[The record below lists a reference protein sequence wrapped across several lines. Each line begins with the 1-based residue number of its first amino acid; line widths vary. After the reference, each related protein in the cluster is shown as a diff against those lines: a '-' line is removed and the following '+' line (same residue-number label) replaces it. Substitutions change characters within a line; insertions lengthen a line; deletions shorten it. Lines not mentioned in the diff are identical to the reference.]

1 MNEAINPGSK
11 KVSDYYDKLWAELE
25 TQQVNRINSRHRFIL
40 HKLKKLGLKKDS
52 SLLEV
57 GCGNGL
63 LTSFIAGY
71 VTQGKIT
78 AADISPASIDYA
90 SKKYASQTNI
100 SFVVSDL
107 SDFDAGTHFD
117 FIVFP
122 DVLEHIP
129 VEQHRNIFRLARKMA
144 HEKTTVFINIPD
156 PRAIN
161 WFAKHQPEALQII
174 DQPLDASVLLADIYA
189 NDFYLESFE
198 TYALHLEEP
207 DYQCLVVRPN
217 SDYKS
222 VTPKSK
228 VELLLSSL
236 KFRFS

>member
-1 MNEAINPGSK
+1 MNTNTNPDGK
-11 KVSDYYDKLWAELE
+11 EVSSYYDKLWAELE
-25 TQQVNRINSRHRFIL
+25 DKNVNRINSRHRIIR

-63 LTSFIAGY
+63 LTSFIAQY
-71 VTQGKIT
+71 LTQGKIT
-78 AADISPASIDYA
+78 AADISPASIEYA
-90 SKKYASQTNI
+90 RKKYATHSNI
-100 SFVVSDL
+100 NFVVSDL
-107 SDFDAGTHFD
+107 SDFDAQTTFD
-117 FIVFP
+117 YIVFP

-129 VEQHRNIFRLARKMA
+129 IEQHRNIFRLARKMS
-144 HEKTTVFINIPD
+144 HEKTTVFINIPN
-156 PRAIN
+156 PRALK
-161 WFAKHQPEALQII
+161 WYAEHQPEALQII
-174 DQPLDASVLLADIYA
+174 DQQLDASVLLADIYA

-217 SDYKS
+217 ADIKS

-228 VELLLSSL
+228 AELLLSSL
-236 KFRFS
+236 KFRFT